1 MLRVLLLGMF
11 ITALGLGLQK
21 GWIEI
26 HWDRLQG
33 DLGVPTHPFEGADPF
48 RSYSKPRQAR

>member
-1 MLRVLLLGMF
+1 MLRVLLFGMF

-33 DLGVPTHPFEGADPF
+33 DLGVPTHLFEGADPF